1 MEKDILEI
9 LEFNEI
15 RKKLAELAPS
25 ALSKK
30 MALELLPSSVPEV
43 VEKACRKRKKH
54 PSCWKGKSPPPW
66 EKPMTFWKH

>member
-43 VEKACRKRKKH
+43 VEKSLQETEEASVLLEREITT
-54 PSCWKGKSPPPW
+54 PL

>member
-43 VEKACRKRKKH
+43 VEKSLQETEEASVLLEREITT
-54 PSCWKGKSPPPW
+54 PW